1 MSDIYEQAA
10 QNFLGL
16 ASTQR
21 LEILFNLL
29 EKPFTPT
36 ALAKKIGATKQEV
49 HRNFQRLEDHNLIE
63 KNPDGKYGLTTFG
76 ETICTQ
82 VPSLLFL
89 SQNKKY
95 FEEHNFGEIP
105 YKFLMRCGQLI
116 NGKHI
121 KGVTKVLE
129 QWKSIYKNSDEYIYE
144 ILSEV
149 PLDLIE
155 PIVKKIKKGVRFTYI
170 FF

>member
-63 KNPDGKYGLTTFG
+63 KNTSEVKFT
-76 ETICTQ
+76 
-82 VPSLLFL
+82 
-89 SQNKKY
+89 
-95 FEEHNFGEIP
+95 EE
-105 YKFLMRCGQLI
+105 
-116 NGKHI
+116 
-121 KGVTKVLE
+121 
-129 QWKSIYKNSDEYIYE
+129 KSALQKNNEVRKE
-144 ILSEV
+144 IL
-149 PLDLIE
+149 PLPNL
-155 PIVKKIKKGVRFTYI
+155 
-170 FF
+170 